1 MALPQFIRLRLRLPP
16 GAAIALIDAVFLHLN
31 LPSVTTRFVGYGLP
45 RVGNQDWANYVDSL
59 PVQVTHVNNEEDII
73 PILPGKFLGFHHP
86 SGEVHIQ
93 DSGAWLACPG
103 ASDAR
108 YSIVL
113 FFFVADMTFGLG
125 PQVRITRTRSALWG
139 MCRTSL
145 RATSRTTMGLTMGL
159 RWDVEID
166 EIPGLAGYP

>member
-1 MALPQFIRLRLRLPP
+1 MALPQFIRLRLRLLS

-103 ASDAR
+103 AYNAR
-108 YSIVL
+108 YSVVL
-113 FFFVADMTFGLG
+113 FFFIADIMFGLG
-125 PQVRITRTRSALWG
+125 PQVRTTRTRSASWG

-145 RATSRTTMGLTMGL
+145 MATSRTTMGLTMGL